1 MQIPDEDI
9 NNILYYMIF
18 YDYDIKSILTKYKRA
33 SKDFLMIKSFLQVTN
48 NNKNLFLM
56 WCFKENVLFYH
67 AWNIILTIWFMYNW
81 KLK

>member
-56 WCFKENVLFYH
+56 
-67 AWNIILTIWFMYNW
+67 
-81 KLK
+81 